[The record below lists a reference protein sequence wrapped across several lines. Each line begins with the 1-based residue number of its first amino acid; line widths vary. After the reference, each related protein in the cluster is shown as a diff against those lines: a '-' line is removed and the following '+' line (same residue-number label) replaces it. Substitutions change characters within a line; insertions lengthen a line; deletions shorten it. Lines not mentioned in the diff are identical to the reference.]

1 MSINKTKQAN
11 HQADKILSRYVHLV
25 ADLLMPPV
33 DACNA
38 TAKEYNISPAG
49 FSAYIRHNLKR
60 DEKALMYFFS
70 AHN

>member
-11 HQADKILSRYVHLV
+11 QQSNKILSRYVNLV
-25 ADLLMPPV
+25 DDLLMSPV

-38 TAKEYNISPAG
+38 TSEEYNISPAG

-60 DEKALMYFFS
+60 DEKDLMYFFS